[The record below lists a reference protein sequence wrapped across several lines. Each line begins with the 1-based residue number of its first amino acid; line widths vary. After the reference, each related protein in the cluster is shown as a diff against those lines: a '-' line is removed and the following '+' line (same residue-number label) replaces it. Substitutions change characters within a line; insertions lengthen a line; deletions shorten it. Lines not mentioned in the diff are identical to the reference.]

1 MAEVSQNRENRNL
14 ERTEVEP
21 LQDTGVKIYHV
32 SRGEHYPIR
41 AKVRQGNGQVFVNG
55 ILLVELVESGQVRQ
69 IEELMQVLKR
79 ERLKTLDIH
88 LEIGGLAEGAAPTE
102 LLSPPVLAYAI
113 AEALTNLLGRL

>member
-1 MAEVSQNRENRNL
+1 MAEVSQNRNL
-14 ERTEVEP
+14 ERTEAES

-32 SRGEHYPIR
+32 SKDEHYLIS

-55 ILLVELVESGQVRQ
+55 IPLVELVESGQVRR

-79 ERLKTLDIH
+79 ERLKTWDIH
-88 LEIGGLAEGAAPTE
+88 LEIGGLAEGTAPTE
-102 LLSPPVLAYAI
+102 LLPPPVLAYAI